1 MDLRPLDERSLEQ
14 WRRKYRDQLGLP
26 VIPDLHEALCRMGRA
41 LAIEEAGRRLG
52 YVIWAEES
60 LETEPGPV
68 VPELYLELEN
78 SKLAK
83 ALLLGIFSKLKPRTV
98 IGRTDDRAGFAL
110 LMDLRL
116 PNQLASPLY
125 VLETTPAWVED
136 PELSVLQSGLEDV
149 QRLHP
154 LYASAPSADGGIAEE
169 RMLAHSLAAWRHY
182 RLMLDGQPAAVA
194 YVAPQGGK
202 YITVPVIVA
211 EAWRRQGYGR
221 YLLSLALRR
230 ELSEGKT
237 YMSAPGAENEAAR
250 ALAESVG
257 ARLTG
262 YVVHFH
268 PPEGGMED
276 LG

>member
-14 WRRKYRDQLGLP
+14 WRRKYRDQLGVP

-41 LAIEEAGRRLG
+41 LAVEEAGRRLG
-52 YVIWAEES
+52 YVIWSEDS

-83 ALLLGIFSKLKPRTV
+83 QLLHGVFAKLRPRTV
-98 IGRTDDRAGFAL
+98 IGRTDDRSGFAL

-116 PNQLASPLY
+116 PNLLASPLY
-125 VLETTPAWVED
+125 VLETTPTWVED
-136 PELSVLQSGLEDV
+136 KELVVMQSGLEDI

-154 LYASAPSADGGIAEE
+154 LYASASSTDGGIAEE

-182 RLMLDGQPAAVA
+182 RLMVDGQPAAVA

-211 EAWRRQGYGR
+211 EAWRRRGYGR
-221 YLLSLALRR
+221 YLLAMALRR
-230 ELSEGKT
+230 ELAEGKT
-237 YMSAPGAENEAAR
+237 YVAAPGAENEAAR

-268 PPEGGMED
+268 PPEGEGEE